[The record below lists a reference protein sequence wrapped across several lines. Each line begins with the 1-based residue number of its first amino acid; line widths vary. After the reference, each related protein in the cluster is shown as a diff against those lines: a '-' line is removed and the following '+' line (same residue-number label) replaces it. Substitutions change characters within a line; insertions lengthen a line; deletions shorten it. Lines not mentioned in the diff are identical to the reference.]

1 MKRLLIGAA
10 LCALVAAPALAGEP
24 AKVTEPIKLTS
35 TQMDWVTAGAF
46 CFDCTNVNRT
56 NQTAVAVAVGGDS
69 FFSAFSSN
77 AAASATN
84 VNKTEQEIND

>member
-10 LCALVAAPALAGEP
+10 LCSLVAAPALAGEP

-56 NQTAVAVAVGGDS
+56 KQTAVAVAIGGG
-69 FFSAFSSN
+69 FLFGATAVAANSN
-77 AAASATN
+77 ETD
-84 VNKTEQEIND
+84 QEIND